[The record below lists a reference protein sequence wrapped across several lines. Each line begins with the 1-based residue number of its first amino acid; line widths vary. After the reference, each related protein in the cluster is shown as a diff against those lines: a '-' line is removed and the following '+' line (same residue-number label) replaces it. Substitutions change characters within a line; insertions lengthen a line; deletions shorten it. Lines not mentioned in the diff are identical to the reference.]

1 MDIDWPRTLTVG
13 GITAAVMVAIYLA
26 DTYEALRAGEG
37 TAGLAP
43 LVGMTA
49 GLVAGLLVA
58 NVLFA

>member
-1 MDIDWPRTLTVG
+1 MDIDWPRTLAVG

-26 DTYEALRAGEG
+26 DTYEGLQSGEG

-49 GLVAGLLVA
+49 GLLTGLVIA
-58 NVLFA
+58 NLLFA

>member
-26 DTYEALRAGEG
+26 DAHEAHLSGEEP
-37 TAGLAP
+37 AGLAP

-49 GLVAGLLVA
+49 GLLIGLLAA